1 MLQELGTIEY
11 FPCLQVTWEVSILEL
26 PVRLNIFDRI
36 LVRAFLLQQGKLYW
50 NASAHYFS
58 SFCSDLGQV
67 MEKLSEIRK
76 HWGIPNLSKM
86 LIKWALEFEPCSI
99 VTFLERVIISLN
111 RKVPVLEGLTF
122 VKLVLLTSTKRDTFD
137 AKGIAHV
144 QTFLEKQCNP
154 LSKLHLFCYFR
165 SVLSQISYHSSSESY

>member
-86 LIKWALEFEPCSI
+86 LIKWALEFKPCSI

-111 RKVPVLEGLTF
+111 RKVPVPPLKETPLMLKELHMCRHSWRSNAILLVSCICSVTSGLY
-122 VKLVLLTSTKRDTFD
+122 SHR
-137 AKGIAHV
+137 
-144 QTFLEKQCNP
+144 FLITHLQNP
-154 LSKLHLFCYFR
+154 
-165 SVLSQISYHSSSESY
+165 ISR